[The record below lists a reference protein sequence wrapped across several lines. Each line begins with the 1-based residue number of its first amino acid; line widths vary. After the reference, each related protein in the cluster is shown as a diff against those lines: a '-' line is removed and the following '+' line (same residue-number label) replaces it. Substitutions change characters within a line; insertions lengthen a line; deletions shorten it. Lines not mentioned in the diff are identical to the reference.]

1 MKKVDTYSIFEYT
14 VDGWTKFNQE
24 RMIDMADIKAL
35 KEKINN
41 SGMTFS
47 SIAKKS
53 GILRETLYNRLNG
66 VSDFTATE
74 IVGLSRTLKLTKSER
89 DDIFLNE
96 KLNDMQP

>member
-1 MKKVDTYSIFEYT
+1 MYSTFEYT

-24 RMIDMADIKAL
+24 RMIEMADIKVL

-66 VSDFTATE
+66 VSDFTAAE

>member
-1 MKKVDTYSIFEYT
+1 
-14 VDGWTKFNQE
+14 
-24 RMIDMADIKAL
+24 MADIKAL

-66 VSDFTATE
+66 ISDFTAAE

-96 KLNDMQP
+96 KLNDVQP

>member
-1 MKKVDTYSIFEYT
+1 MYSTFEYT
-14 VDGWTKFNQE
+14 VGGWIKFNQE
-24 RMIDMADIKAL
+24 RMIEMADIKAL

-66 VSDFTATE
+66 VSDFTAAE